1 MSSDS
6 EPVEIAVLD
15 DYQDVALEMAD
26 WSVLNG
32 RVRITVFRDHIADD
46 HALIEQLRPFD
57 VVCVMRER
65 TPLSRNV
72 IESLPRLK
80 MIASTGPRNRSVD
93 VDAAAE
99 RGIVVTS
106 TGYFSEPTVELTWA
120 LIHASIR
127 AIVAESNSVRTGGW
141 QRSVGGDL
149 AGQVLG
155 VLGLGNI
162 GSRVAAVGTAFGMK
176 VIAWSENLSR
186 DRAESFGAELV
197 SREELFRRSD
207 ILTVHL
213 ILSKRTKGLI
223 GAEELALMKPDAR
236 LVNTSRGPIIDEHAL
251 IECLSQRRIGGA
263 AVDVFDVEPLPPGH
277 PFRTLDNVLATPHIG
292 YVTRNLYR
300 TFYGDTVANIVK
312 WLDSRI

>member
-15 DYQDVALEMAD
+15 DYQGVALEMAD

-32 RVRITVFRDHIADD
+32 RARITVFRDHLADD
-46 HALIEQLRPFD
+46 RALVERLRPFD
-57 VVCVMRER
+57 VLCVMRER
-65 TPLSRNV
+65 TPLPRAV

-80 MIASTGPRNRSVD
+80 MIASTGPRNRSINA
-93 VDAAAE
+93 DAADE
-99 RGIVVTS
+99 RGIIVTS

-127 AIVAESNSVRTGGW
+127 DVAAESSSVRAGGW
-141 QRSVGGDL
+141 QRSVGADL

-176 VIAWSENLSR
+176 VIAWSENLTR
-186 DRAESFGAELV
+186 DRAESAGAELV
-197 SREELFRRSD
+197 SKEELFRRSD
-207 ILTVHL
+207 VLTVHL
-213 ILSKRTKGLI
+213 ILSKRTKGLV
-223 GAEELALMKPDAR
+223 GADELALMKPDAR
-236 LVNTSRGPIIDEHAL
+236 LVNTSRGPIVDEQAL
-251 IECLSQRRIGGA
+251 IECLSKRRIAGA
-263 AVDVFDVEPLPPGH
+263 ALDVFDVEPLPAGH
-277 PFRTLDNVLATPHIG
+277 PFRTLDNVVATPHVG

-300 TFYGDTVANIVK
+300 TFYGDTVANIAK
-312 WLDSRI
+312 WLDSRS